1 MEKNPIIIETTANTV
16 MEEIR
21 RKAQFYV
28 PEWIPG
34 VEGDF
39 GNALSRIFA
48 DMAEDIASNLNHA
61 PWKHLFSFFNKLN
74 FSPSPAQ
81 PARTVFCF
89 VLGSGATENVVIPEK
104 TCMTAEDPEGEDIFF
119 ETEKAIEA
127 TPSKLCF
134 VCSSNPQK
142 DEIFDHSSI
151 IDENIDEKKPSTLFS
166 GISNKNLQEHIFY
179 IGDKEL
185 FRTGKGKISFTL
197 EDAGTVSVKLLADT
211 SLVSWEYAKFENGEE
226 KKETDTIEWVPFTK
240 VEVLEDSGENSINPK
255 IILRAESIIGTGK
268 INGLDS
274 RWIRCLLK
282 NSQTAV
288 PVVSDNR
295 VTEKSENPISELKEL
310 CLGSVKADVSAEGIP
325 PEFLFYNDIPLEMKE
340 EEIEPF
346 GNKPLLN
353 DTFYIA
359 CQEVFGRQGS
369 EVRLDFDLTPGRTGQ
384 ISDKPRLSWEFWN
397 GESWSSLKKL
407 MDFSLN
413 SRESEKEEKESEEKL
428 PDLEL
433 ENFLENSI
441 NEEKSENELNGI
453 LKFFTAEDK
462 KQDENLLLVNV
473 SVKIRE
479 MPLMESSAVNGAENY
494 WIRVRLIDGNY
505 GKEYVISKK
514 NVIESGNF
522 YPPKIKNLTL
532 SYCCK
537 EGKEPNYLVSKNNRT
552 FEDKKID
559 LETKGNFKPFEM
571 TSFETTSEFPAVYF
585 GFTSKLVKG
594 PLSLFVKIEETCSD
608 ETTEFRWQYLQNT
621 GGKKWSELQVLLD
634 ETRGLAKSG
643 ILEFVVPEEMEA
655 SQLYGSEDSLYWVR
669 IQFTDEG
676 TLGTPRISGLY
687 TNCVWAL
694 QARTIEDEVL
704 VSNSK
709 ETGHEFKLMNMP
721 VVDAEVWVN
730 EVAWLPEREKVSLLT
745 NRAQDIEAIK
755 DDKDGFSEFW
765 VRWEEV
771 EDFGDSK
778 VGSRHYLLDRNSGT
792 IIFGN
797 GIRGKIPPIGVN
809 NIKASYRTGGG
820 VAGNMQAF
828 SITKLYSNLKYVD
841 AAYNP
846 IASEGGSETESPE
859 EMLEWAPAKFK
870 HRGRAVTAED
880 ILYLAREASEK
891 VAKVK
896 VLSGMD
902 EERNSV
908 LGLITVVIVPDFPEP
923 RPTPTDEI
931 KQIVQAYLEERAPNT
946 ATIKIV
952 GPVYYEVNV
961 TVSLVSTDSETVSE
975 IENKVKTKI
984 EEFLHPLKGGK
995 KGKGWDFGQ
1004 FPSKLDFCS
1013 LLSHLNGISVENI
1026 DITTTKAENEDSET
1040 SSESL
1045 ELQSFCE
1052 LALPCSGEYTIN
1064 VSFPK

>member
-1 MEKNPIIIETTANTV
+1 
-16 MEEIR
+16 
-21 RKAQFYV
+21 
-28 PEWIPG
+28 
-34 VEGDF
+34 
-39 GNALSRIFA
+39 
-48 DMAEDIASNLNHA
+48 
-61 PWKHLFSFFNKLN
+61 
-74 FSPSPAQ
+74 
-81 PARTVFCF
+81 
-89 VLGSGATENVVIPEK
+89 
-104 TCMTAEDPEGEDIFF
+104 
-119 ETEKAIEA
+119 
-127 TPSKLCF
+127 
-134 VCSSNPQK
+134 
-142 DEIFDHSSI
+142 I

-185 FRTGKGKISFTL
+185 FRTGKGKISLAL
-197 EDAGTVSVKLLADT
+197 EDAGTVSVKSLADT

-226 KKETDTIEWVPFTK
+226 KKETDTIEWIPFTK
-240 VEVLEDSGENSINPK
+240 VEVLEDSGEKPISPK

-268 INGLDS
+268 INGFDS

-295 VTEKSENPISELKEL
+295 VTEKSENPISKLKEV

-325 PEFLFYNDIPLEMKE
+325 PEFLFYNDIPLEIKE
-340 EEIEPF
+340 EEIQPF

-397 GESWSSLKKL
+397 GESWSSLRKL

-537 EGKEPNYLVSKNNRT
+537 EGKEPKYLVSKNNRT
-552 FEDKKID
+552 FEDKKKD

-621 GGKKWSELQVLLD
+621 EGKKWSELQVLLD
-634 ETRGLAKSG
+634 ETRGLSKSG

-655 SQLYGSEDSLYWVR
+655 SQLYGSEDSLYWIR

-778 VGSRHYLLDRNSGT
+778 VGSRHYLLDRNSG
-792 IIFGN
+792 
-797 GIRGKIPPIGVN
+797 
-809 NIKASYRTGGG
+809 
-820 VAGNMQAF
+820 
-828 SITKLYSNLKYVD
+828 
-841 AAYNP
+841 
-846 IASEGGSETESPE
+846 
-859 EMLEWAPAKFK
+859 
-870 HRGRAVTAED
+870 
-880 ILYLAREASEK
+880 
-891 VAKVK
+891 
-896 VLSGMD
+896 
-902 EERNSV
+902 
-908 LGLITVVIVPDFPEP
+908 
-923 RPTPTDEI
+923 
-931 KQIVQAYLEERAPNT
+931 
-946 ATIKIV
+946 
-952 GPVYYEVNV
+952 
-961 TVSLVSTDSETVSE
+961 
-975 IENKVKTKI
+975 
-984 EEFLHPLKGGK
+984 
-995 KGKGWDFGQ
+995 
-1004 FPSKLDFCS
+1004 
-1013 LLSHLNGISVENI
+1013 
-1026 DITTTKAENEDSET
+1026 
-1040 SSESL
+1040 
-1045 ELQSFCE
+1045 
-1052 LALPCSGEYTIN
+1052 
-1064 VSFPK
+1064 